1 VRDINYPG
9 NPPLNGR
16 GEIVNQ
22 TNGSRGGGGHGGRG
36 VMSNIASTNGTFSEY
51 GCGGGGGIN
60 NNANNIIPT
69 GGGTAG
75 CSSAG
80 TGSNWATWLTTTSNT
95 MPSYTGTCFQSD
107 GTTALPSC
115 SGGQITSVQFNG
127 TAVPTEGFGGGGAGT
142 DPEGDLA
149 GSGGSGVVV
158 IRYVLS
164 NVACPN
170 SANSTDVAGPIACPY
185 PITITAGASVHTE
198 YNLSH
203 GDETN
208 GYVSFPGGADDTV
221 TVTTTIANG
230 IDTVTVTI
238 DGNLATFRVS
248 NAETALAGATYPM
261 RYTIFSDS
269 LTSTAFVLLRI
280 SDPSQATPVVIPVDP
295 RATELDL
302 SAVRIGGSQMT
313 QVCFTPIDDNDTPGY
328 SNIPSVDRTTNR
340 TTETRTVTANI
351 GRLRLQGSSAN
362 LQQAVRFIRV
372 TKHPDDAL
380 LIPGTTPRRI
390 AVNVSNGTVG
400 GNGSCTFGN
409 ESIIELRPMLPEQT
423 IRQGE
428 VDLKNTP

>member
-1 VRDINYPG
+1 
-9 NPPLNGR
+9 
-16 GEIVNQ
+16 
-22 TNGSRGGGGHGGRG
+22 
-36 VMSNIASTNGTFSEY
+36 
-51 GCGGGGGIN
+51 
-60 NNANNIIPT
+60 
-69 GGGTAG
+69 
-75 CSSAG
+75 
-80 TGSNWATWLTTTSNT
+80 
-95 MPSYTGTCFQSD
+95 
-107 GTTALPSC
+107 
-115 SGGQITSVQFNG
+115 VQFNG
-127 TAVPTEGFGGGGAGT
+127 TAVPIEGFGGGGAGT
-142 DPEGDLA
+142 DPEGDRA

-158 IRYVLS
+158 IRYVVS
-164 NVACPN
+164 NIACPN
-170 SANSTDVAGPIACPY
+170 SANATDVAGPIACPY
-185 PITITAGASVHTE
+185 PITITAGASVHTS

-203 GDETN
+203 GDTTN
-208 GYVSFPGGADDTV
+208 GFVSFPGGANDTV

-230 IDTVTVTI
+230 IDTVTVTVN
-238 DGNLATFRVS
+238 GNLATFRLS
-248 NAETALAGATYPM
+248 NANTALAGATYPM

-280 SDPSQATPVVIPVDP
+280 TDPSQATPVVIPVDP

-362 LQQAVRFIRV
+362 LQQAVRFIRI
-372 TKHPDDAL
+372 TKNSADDL

-409 ESIIELRPMLPEQT
+409 ESVIELRPMVPAQT
-423 IRQGE
+423 VRKGD
-428 VDLKNTP
+428 VDLKTTR